1 MPTWRNFRKNAYRC
15 GLYEAQ
21 DVVAEIDD
29 VDLIP
34 LEMTWGSQLNDYW
47 LRTPLYH
54 DPFSKLIFANPG
66 LQRVRLGKDYD
77 LFIAVCATFWDLP
90 YINAIERRRDHCK
103 IGVCWID
110 EVWVSDIPSYKYW
123 LPALQ

>member
-21 DVVAEIDD
+21 DVLAEIDEVD
-29 VDLIP
+29 VIP
-34 LEMTWGSQLNDYW
+34 IDQSWGAWLDEYW

-54 DPFSKLIFANPG
+54 DVFSKLIFANPG
-66 LQRVRLGKDYD
+66 LRKVRLSKRYD

-90 YINAIERRRDHCK
+90 YINAIERWKDHCEVS
-103 IGVCWID
+103 VCWPD
-110 EVWVSDIPSYKYW
+110 ELWMSEIPN
-123 LPALQ
+123 